1 MQEVGQIERKTQ
13 DRVIKLF
20 RDDLGYTYLGNLME
34 QENENI
40 IPELLKSFL
49 RVQKDN
55 NGNLKYSEYV
65 INNAVEELRK
75 AANNNQS
82 DLYQANKEVYTLL
95 RYGKSIKDENGNPV
109 SVFFIEWDPEKVND
123 NSFYIAEEV
132 TVVGQH
138 TKRPDLVIYV
148 NGIAL
153 AVIELKRSTISMAN
167 GIRQNL
173 ANQKDFLIGKFFSTI
188 QLCLAGNDTE
198 GSKYGVVGTPEK
210 FYLEWKN
217 YEDADKKSND
227 QLSKLIREKAKQYPI
242 KMDNQLYSMFYK
254 NRFIEICHDFI
265 IFDKGVKKTC
275 RHNQYF
281 GVREAEFRIK
291 QNKGGIIWHTQGS
304 GKSLTMVWLTKWIL
318 EHYSDGRVLIITD
331 REELDEQI
339 EKVFKGVEE
348 NSIKRTKSCRD
359 LLDKIN
365 EQKNRIVCSLI
376 HKFGKRSKNQDEVDY
391 DKTYDNFL
399 EELRTNLPKNFSPK
413 GKIFVFVDECHR
425 TQSGK
430 LHEAM
435 KQILPGSILIGFTG
449 TPLLKKDKMKSIEI
463 FGSYIHTYKFNDAVE
478 DGVVLDLRYDPR
490 DIPQE
495 ILSQDKIDAW
505 FEAKTAGLTDSAK
518 ATLKA
523 RWGTLSTV
531 FSSRSRLEK
540 IAVDIIEDF
549 ETKPRLKDGRGNAM
563 LVAGSIYS
571 ACKYYEIFQKMGFKK
586 CAIVT
591 SFNPRVGSIRTEVVG
606 GDEETETFEQYEIY
620 KEMLNGKDVETFEKE
635 VKNKFINE
643 PAQMKL
649 LIVVDK
655 LLTGFDTP
663 PTTYLYIDKSMKDH
677 GLFQA
682 ICRVNR
688 LDDESKDFG
697 YIVDYKQLFGKIKD
711 AVTDYTSGAF
721 EGFDEQDISGL
732 IKNRIDEAKN
742 DFEEA
747 LEKLDDLCQGVKAPK
762 SMIDYQH
769 FFCGNYAVGNVN
781 EEIFVTNRERLY
793 RLVSSLVRAY
803 VELKPDIANV
813 GYTQKEQESFDKK
826 VNFYINLKEEIYK
839 ASGDYIDLKA
849 YEPGMRFLIDNYI
862 SAGAS
867 ARIGMFENLSLL
879 DFVLAQGEYLK
890 DDKNS
895 KTIKE
900 SVAEVIENN
909 IRKKIVEK
917 QIMNP
922 KYYSKMSTLLLEL
935 IEERKKG
942 VLEYKELL
950 NKYAE
955 LAKKVVKPEDN
966 GNYPNSIKNNSALRA
981 LYDNFGEN
989 ESLALQIHQ
998 AVLSSKLD
1006 GFRDNPVK
1014 EKQIKRE
1021 LLKVLGTK
1029 EKTEEVFKLI
1039 YLQEE
1044 Y

>member
-49 RVQKDN
+49 CKQKDEY
-55 NGNLKYSEYV
+55 GKSKYSEYV
-65 INNAVEELRK
+65 INNAIEELRK
-75 AANNNQS
+75 TANNNQN

-123 NSFYIAEEV
+123 NTFYIAEEV

-217 YEDADKKSND
+217 YEDADNKSKD
-227 QLSKLIREKAKQYPI
+227 KLSKLIREKAKKFPI

-254 NRFIEICHDFI
+254 ERFLEICHDFI

-435 KQILPGSILIGFTG
+435 KQILPGSIFIGFTG

-563 LVAGSIYS
+563 FVAGSIYS

-591 SFNPRVGSIRTEVVG
+591 SFNPGVGSIRTEVVG

-781 EEIFVTNRERLY
+781 EEIFVANRERLY

-966 GNYPNSIKNNSALRA
+966 GNYPNSIKNSSALRA
-981 LYDNFGEN
+981 LYDNFGED
-989 ESLALQIHQ
+989 ESLALKIHQ

>member
-20 RDDLGYTYLGNLME
+20 TEKMGYSYLGNLME
-34 QENENI
+34 QENANI
-40 IPELLKSFL
+40 VPDLLMQFLKKQGYSDYVTKHAMGEL
-49 RVQKDN
+49 
-55 NGNLKYSEYV
+55 
-65 INNAVEELRK
+65 IK
-75 AANNNQS
+75 AANNSQE
-82 DLYQANKEVYTLL
+82 DLYHANKSVYTLL
-95 RYGKSIKDENGNPV
+95 RYGKSIKDENGNVV
-109 SVFFIEWDPEKVND
+109 SVFYIEWDPKKVEYN
-123 NSFYIAEEV
+123 NFYIAEEV
-132 TVVGQH
+132 TVVEQH

-153 AVIELKRSTISMAN
+153 SVIELKRSTISMAN

-173 ANQKDFLIGKFFSTI
+173 ANQKDFLIGHFFSTI
-188 QLCLAGNDTE
+188 QLCVAGNDTE
-198 GSKYGVVGTPEK
+198 GSKYGVIDTPEK
-210 FYLEWKN
+210 YYLEWKN
-217 YEDADKKSND
+217 YEDRDNKSID
-227 QLSKLIREKAKQYPI
+227 VLSKMIKTESEKMSCKL
-242 KMDNQLYSMFYK
+242 NSQLYSMFYK
-254 NRFIEICHDFI
+254 NRLLEICHDFI
-265 IFDKGVKKTC
+265 IYDKGWKKTC

-291 QNKGGIIWHTQGS
+291 QNQGGIIWHTQGS
-304 GKSLTMVWLTKWIL
+304 GKSLSMVWLAKWIK
-318 EHYSDGRVLIITD
+318 EEYPDGRILIITD
-331 REELDEQI
+331 REELDRQI
-339 EKVFKGVEE
+339 EGVFLGVEE
-348 NSIKRTKSCRD
+348 EITKTESCTD
-359 LLDKIN
+359 LLNKIN
-365 EQKNRIVCSLI
+365 EKKYRLVCSLI
-376 HKFGKRSKNQDEVDY
+376 HKFRKKIKNQDEVDY
-391 DKTYDNFL
+391 EAAYDNFL
-399 EELRTNLPKNFSPK
+399 QELRNNLPKNFSPK

-435 KQILPGSILIGFTG
+435 KQLLPDSIFIGFTG
-449 TPLLKKDKMKSIEI
+449 TPLLKKDKAKSIEI
-463 FGSYIHTYKFNDAVE
+463 FGSYIHTYKFDEAVE

-495 ILSQDKIDAW
+495 VLSQEKIDAW
-505 FEAKTAGLTDSAK
+505 FENKTAGLTDSAK
-518 ATLKA
+518 ATLKS

-531 FSSRSRLEK
+531 FSSKSRLEK

-549 ETKPRLKDGRGNAM
+549 ETKPRLKDGAGNTM

-571 ACKYYEIFQKMGFKK
+571 ACKYYEIFQNLGFKK

-591 SFNPRVGSIRTEVVG
+591 SFNPSIGTIRTEVVG

-620 KEMLNGKDVETFEKE
+620 KKMLNGKDVLTFEEE
-635 VKNKFINE
+635 VKNRFINE
-643 PAQMKL
+643 PNQMKL

-688 LDDESKDFG
+688 LNDESKEFG
-697 YIVDYKQLFGKIKD
+697 YIVDYKQLFGKIKN
-711 AVTDYTSGAF
+711 AVFDYTGGAF
-721 EGFDEQDISGL
+721 EAFDEADIGGL
-732 IKNRIDEAKN
+732 IKDRLSEAKK
-742 DFEEA
+742 DFELA

-762 SMIDYQH
+762 STIEYQH
-769 FFCGNYAVGNVN
+769 FFCGDYVKNNVN
-781 EEIFVTNRERLY
+781 EEIFITNREKLY

-803 VELKPDIANV
+803 IELKPDMNNV
-813 GYTQKEQESFDKK
+813 DYSTRDQEKYKNRVD
-826 VNFYINLKEEIYK
+826 FYINLKEEIYK

-867 ARIGMFENLSLL
+867 TRIGVFENLSLL
-879 DFVLAQGEYLK
+879 DFIVAQGEFLK
-890 DDKNS
+890 NNENS

-900 SVAEVIENN
+900 SIAETIENN

-917 QIMNP
+917 QVMNP

-942 VLEYKELL
+942 AIEYKELL
-950 NKYAE
+950 SKYIK
-955 LAKKVVKPEDN
+955 LANNVVKPEDN
-966 GNYPNSIKNNSALRA
+966 GLYPEKIKNSSALRSI
-981 LYDNFGEN
+981 YDNFGEDEN
-989 ESLALQIHQ
+989 LAITIHK
-998 AVLSSKLD
+998 AVLSSKQD
-1006 GFRDNPVK
+1006 GFRGNIVK

-1021 LLKVLGTK
+1021 LLKILGND
-1029 EKTEEVFKLI
+1029 EKTEEAFKLI
-1039 YLQEE
+1039 SLQEE

>member
-1 MQEVGQIERKTQ
+1 MQKVGQVERKTQ

-20 RDDLGYTYLGNLME
+20 KDDLGYIYLGNLME

-40 IPELLKSFL
+40 IPDLLKSFL
-49 RVQKDN
+49 RGQRDE
-55 NGNLKYSEYV
+55 NGNIKYSEYV
-65 INNAVEELRK
+65 INNAIEELQK
-75 AANNNQS
+75 MAKSGQD
-82 DLYQANKEVYTLL
+82 DLYHCNKEVYTML
-95 RYGKSIKDENGNPV
+95 RYGKSIKDENGQPV
-109 SVFFIEWDPEKVND
+109 SVFFIEWDPAKVN
-123 NSFYIAEEV
+123 NNKFYIAEEV

-138 TKRPDLVIYV
+138 TKRPDIVIYV

-153 AVIELKRSTISMAN
+153 AVIELKRSTISMAE

-188 QLCLAGNDTE
+188 QLCIAGNDTE
-198 GSKYGVVGTPEK
+198 GSKYGVIETPEK
-210 FYLEWKN
+210 YYLEWKN
-217 YEDADKKSND
+217 YEDADNKSKD
-227 QLSKLIREKAKQYPI
+227 KLSKLIREKAKKYPI

-254 NRFIEICHDFI
+254 DRFLEICHDFI
-265 IFDKGVKKTC
+265 IFDKGMKKTC

-281 GVREAEFRIK
+281 GVREAEFRIN

-348 NSIKRTKSCRD
+348 NSIKRTKSCKD
-359 LLDKIN
+359 LLEKIN
-365 EQKNRIVCSLI
+365 EQKYRIVCSLI
-376 HKFGKRSKNQDEVDY
+376 HKFGKKSKNQEDIDY

-399 EELRTNLPKNFSPK
+399 EELKASLPENFSPK

-430 LHEAM
+430 LHDAM
-435 KQILPGSILIGFTG
+435 KEILPNSIFIGFTG
-449 TPLLKKDKMKSIEI
+449 TPLLKKDKMKSIEV
-463 FGSYIHTYKFNDAVE
+463 FGSYIHTYKFDEAVE
-478 DGVVLDLRYDPR
+478 DGVVLDLRYEPR

-495 ILSQDKIDAW
+495 VLSQDKIDAW

-518 ATLKA
+518 AALKA

-531 FSSRSRLEK
+531 FSSKSRLEK

-571 ACKYYEIFQKMGFKK
+571 ACKYYEIFQNLGFKK

-591 SFNPRVGSIRTEVVG
+591 SFNPSIGTIRTEVVG
-606 GDEETETFEQYEIY
+606 GDEETETFEQYQIY
-620 KEMLNGKDVETFEKE
+620 QKMLNGKDVETFENDVKE
-635 VKNKFINE
+635 KFINE

-663 PTTYLYIDKSMKDH
+663 HTTYLYIDKSMKDH

-688 LDDESKDFG
+688 LDDESKEFG
-697 YIVDYKQLFGKIKD
+697 YIVDYKQLFGKIQN
-711 AVTDYTSGAF
+711 AVADYTSGAL

-732 IKNRIDEAKN
+732 IKDRIEEAKK
-742 DFEEA
+742 DFESA
-747 LEKLDDLCQGVKAPK
+747 LERLDDLCQGVKAPK
-762 SMIDYQH
+762 STIEYQH
-769 FFCGNYAVGNVN
+769 FFCGNYAKGNVN
-781 EEIFVTNRERLY
+781 DELFVANRERLY
-793 RLVSSLVRAY
+793 RSVSSLVRAY
-803 VELKPDIANV
+803 VELKPDIAKV
-813 GYTQKEQESFDKK
+813 GYSLKEQDSFDKK

-867 ARIGMFENLSLL
+867 VRIGMFENLSLL
-879 DFVLAQGEYLK
+879 DFVLAQGEFLK

-917 QIMNP
+917 QVMNP
-922 KYYSKMSTLLLEL
+922 KYYSRMSALLVEL
-935 IEERKKG
+935 IEERRKG
-942 VLEYKELL
+942 VLQYKELL
-950 NKYAE
+950 AKYAE
-955 LAKKVVKPEDN
+955 LAKRVVKPEDN
-966 GNYPNSIKNNSALRA
+966 GNYPDSIKNNGALRA
-981 LYDNFGEN
+981 LYDNFGED
-989 ESLALQIHQ
+989 EKLALRIHK
-998 AVLSSKLD
+998 AVLDSKLD
-1006 GFRDNPVK
+1006 GFRGNPVK
-1014 EKQIKRE
+1014 ENQIKRE

-1029 EKTEEVFKLI
+1029 EKTEEVFKLV